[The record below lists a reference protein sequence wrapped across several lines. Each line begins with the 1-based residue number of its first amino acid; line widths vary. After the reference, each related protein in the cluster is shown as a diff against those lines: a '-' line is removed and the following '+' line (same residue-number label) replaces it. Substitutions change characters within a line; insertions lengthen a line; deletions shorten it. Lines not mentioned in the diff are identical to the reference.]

1 MRHAA
6 LIQLSLAIVLFVGV
20 LGAYSAWYVTV
31 GQASATSAALAKE
44 IETKTQESARVASAR
59 EALETL
65 AADEASIQAYLIRQE
80 DIVSFLE
87 RLEGSGTSLG
97 SSVEVVSVG
106 AETGG
111 ERPHIRLSVKIT
123 GSFDAVMRTLGAIE
137 YGPYDSAVTSV
148 TLDTLPT
155 ESGPSGRWTASATLT
170 LGTRT
175 AP

>member
-6 LIQLSLAIVLFVGV
+6 LIQLSLALAVLVGV
-20 LGAYSAWYVTV
+20 LGAYGAWYVAV

-44 IETKTQESARVASAR
+44 IDTKTQDSLRVASAR

-87 RLEGSGTSLG
+87 RLESSGNALG
-97 SSVEVVSVG
+97 SVVEVVSVG
-106 AETGG
+106 AEEGG
-111 ERPHIRLSVKIT
+111 ERPHIRLSVKVT
-123 GSFDAVMRTLGAIE
+123 GSFDAVLRTLGAIE
-137 YGPYDSAVTSV
+137 YGPYDSAVTTV
-148 TLDTLPT
+148 TLDTVPT
-155 ESGPSGRWTASATLT
+155 ETGPSGRWTAAATFT

-175 AP
+175 TP

>member
-6 LIQLSLAIVLFVGV
+6 LIQLSLALAVLVGV
-20 LGAYSAWYVTV
+20 LTAYGAWYVVV
-31 GQASATSAALAKE
+31 GQASATSAALATE

-65 AADEASIQAYLIRQE
+65 ATDEASIQAYFIRQE
-80 DIVSFLE
+80 DIVTFLE
-87 RLEGSGTSLG
+87 RLESSGTALG
-97 SSVEVVSVG
+97 SVVEVVSVG
-106 AETGG
+106 AEDGD
-111 ERPHIRLSVKIT
+111 ERPHIRLSLKIT

-137 YGPYDSAVTSV
+137 YGPYDSAITSV
-148 TLDTLPT
+148 TLDTLPS
-155 ESGPSGRWTASATLT
+155 ENGPSGRWTAAATLT